1 LYKKLE
7 QRLYKKSIYTPR
19 LLVVSTASQVEKIV
33 TQIESDP
40 DCEKKVVGVVLLDV
54 KNDADIDSQLG
65 TGVLR
70 SLHIVATC
78 DNLVDYAAHH
88 EVDEVFIADIYREHT
103 DKIKTFL
110 QDLISL
116 GVLVEVNINVYD
128 PAIHST
134 KTLGHMGSYAVV
146 SYSRNLMT
154 HNQIVS
160 KRALDICGSLVGMII
175 LAVSI
180 IFIAPAIKL
189 TSKGPVF
196 FRQTRVGKNGRTF
209 TLYKFRTMYQDAE
222 QRKQELL
229 SKNESNEFMFKM
241 SDDPRITTVG
251 HFLRRT
257 SLDELPQFIN
267 ILKGDMSLVG
277 TRPPTVDEY
286 QRYNSRHSCRLSMT
300 PGLTGM
306 WQVSGRSDITDF
318 DDVVRL
324 DMEYI
329 DNWSIK
335 KDFKILLQTV
345 GVVFTGKGAR

>member
-1 LYKKLE
+1 
-7 QRLYKKSIYTPR
+7 
-19 LLVVSTASQVEKIV
+19 
-33 TQIESDP
+33 
-40 DCEKKVVGVVLLDV
+40 
-54 KNDADIDSQLG
+54 
-65 TGVLR
+65 
-70 SLHIVATC
+70 
-78 DNLVDYAAHH
+78 
-88 EVDEVFIADIYREHT
+88 
-103 DKIKTFL
+103 
-110 QDLISL
+110 
-116 GVLVEVNINVYD
+116 
-128 PAIHST
+128 
-134 KTLGHMGSYAVV
+134 
-146 SYSRNLMT
+146 
-154 HNQIVS
+154 
-160 KRALDICGSLVGMII
+160 MII